1 MIIQSV
7 SHHISMTEA
16 VVTWPKSVPGV
27 AYTSHLGP
35 VQSAHL
41 RTALLYVTTQRTDI
55 SGQPIGPIFRESRI
69 VTPGDR
75 FKS

>member
-1 MIIQSV
+1 
-7 SHHISMTEA
+7 MTQA
-16 VVTWPKSVPGV
+16 VVTWPKAVPGV
-27 AYTSHLGP
+27 TYTIHLGP

-41 RTALLYVTTQRTDI
+41 RTALFYVTTQRTDI

-69 VTPGDR
+69 VTPEDG